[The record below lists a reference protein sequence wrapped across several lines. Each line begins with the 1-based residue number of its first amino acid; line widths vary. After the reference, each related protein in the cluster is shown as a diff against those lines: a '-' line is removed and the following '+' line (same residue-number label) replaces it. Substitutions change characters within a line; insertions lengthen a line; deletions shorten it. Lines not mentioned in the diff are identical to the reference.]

1 MLRKVLSRAI
11 MLVPFQEVSLVNLDC
26 NFCCFLSLSLSL
38 LAANEDYRP
47 LKNSFGLRVDTELL
61 GDPIKF
67 DIYSF

>member
-26 NFCCFLSLSLSL
+26 NFCCFLSLSL

>member
-1 MLRKVLSRAI
+1 L
-11 MLVPFQEVSLVNLDC
+11 F
-26 NFCCFLSLSLSL
+26 SLSLSL